1 MEVIDGVWIMKG
13 LDFDDPHCLHDVDE
27 LVDVINDIG
36 FLPLFSNG
44 VEGFSVEEMTYS
56 DCWWCGDEEI
66 DPWEWRAIIAREEDI
81 AYGKFFN
88 KKAGF
93 ISKKWLPYFAN
104 YRRDGYDFDAAYE
117 DGKAAYREKL
127 IMDLFLP
134 DNKEIYEVNVDSIE
148 EDFKELISHEV
159 KKNAGFGKGG
169 EKNFDGTIANLMM
182 GMYLMVNDFR
192 RKVNKRGEEYG
203 WALAVYTMPEYIWG
217 YDYVTSEYSKKP
229 EESFDKLV
237 DNVKKHFKD
246 ADIKE
251 IKKILEK

>member
-13 LDFDDPHCLHDVDE
+13 LDFDDPRCLHDVDE

-93 ISKKWLPYFAN
+93 ISKNGCRTL
-104 YRRDGYDFDAAYE
+104 
-117 DGKAAYREKL
+117 L
-127 IMDLFLP
+127 I
-134 DNKEIYEVNVDSIE
+134 IE
-148 EDFKELISHEV
+148 EMDMTLMLRMKMAKQPIVRSLSWICFCLI
-159 KKNAGFGKGG
+159 
-169 EKNFDGTIANLMM
+169 T
-182 GMYLMVNDFR
+182 R
-192 RKVNKRGEEYG
+192 RFMK
-203 WALAVYTMPEYIWG
+203 
-217 YDYVTSEYSKKP
+217 
-229 EESFDKLV
+229 
-237 DNVKKHFKD
+237 
-246 ADIKE
+246 
-251 IKKILEK
+251 